1 MGAIEHRKIDY
12 LKFYNRG
19 GETEFKPQK
28 QDITK
33 NVITTRLS
41 LKPCIYF
48 FFSFEN
54 KPLDTWYDAIQNVH
68 TQKKNCNS
76 VHNILSCSCKNE
88 GLIH

>member
-1 MGAIEHRKIDY
+1 MRQSLNHKGKTSQRMSLPLDY
-12 LKFYNRG
+12 HLNLAY
-19 GETEFKPQK
+19 T
-28 QDITK
+28 
-33 NVITTRLS
+33 
-41 LKPCIYF
+41 F

-68 TQKKNCNS
+68 THKKNCNS